1 MAPDKL
7 DLRDK
12 AFEVL
17 MIVAD
22 RAEAEVT
29 VSEGRHALTRFANSF
44 IHQNVAEDHRWA
56 RLKLVIDGRSASGS
70 TNRLD
75 HDSLVRL
82 VDETLEAAA
91 LRPVDPDWPGLAPP
105 TAWLTLEDDRWDRE
119 TQFAEP
125 GARAQ
130 VVKDFVDAGGDG
142 GPRADL
148 RAAGICSTSGWD
160 TYFANNAQHR
170 AGGRATLAAVD
181 AIQRTATS
189 DSRGWQFAPRLSE
202 LDGSAAGRLAA
213 ERARAT
219 ANAVDIEPGPYEVVL
234 EPACVADMLDFLA
247 DGFNAKTYAE
257 GRSWIKPKAA
267 LLDESI
273 DIWDDVNDHRSIG
286 VSFDAEGTPKS
297 QRMLVREGVCRAL
310 VHDRRTAKRA
320 GTRSS
325 GHAVPGGEVSGP
337 VPTSLFLAGGDQ
349 SPEEL
354 IADVERGLLVTDFWY
369 TRILDPKT
377 QVVTGLTRNG
387 TFLVEKGKITGAVR
401 NLRFTQSY
409 VEALGPG
416 NVLGV
421 GDDARLYEMWGGTA
435 HVPSLRLASWN
446 FTGGAKG

>member
-1 MAPDKL
+1 M
-7 DLRDK
+7 DLREK

-29 VSEGRHALTRFANSF
+29 VSEGRASLTRFANSF
-44 IHQNVAEDHRWA
+44 IHQNVAEDHQWA
-56 RLKLVIDGRSASGS
+56 RLKLVIDGRAASGS
-70 TNRLD
+70 SNRLD

-82 VDETLEAAA
+82 VDETLEAAS
-91 LRPVDPDWPGLAPP
+91 LRPVDPDWPGLTPP
-105 TAWLTLEDDRWDRE
+105 TAWLTLEDDRYDRD
-119 TQFAEP
+119 THLAEP
-125 GARAQ
+125 TARAQ
-130 VVKDFVDAGGDG
+130 VVKDFVDAGEGE
-142 GPRADL
+142 L
-148 RAAGICSTSGWD
+148 QSAGYCATDGWD
-160 TYFANNAQHR
+160 IYFANNLQHR
-170 AGGRATLAAVD
+170 AGGRASMAAVD
-181 AIQRTATS
+181 AIQRTPTS

-202 LDGSAAGRLAA
+202 IDGAAAGRLAA
-213 ERARAT
+213 ERARAG
-219 ANAVDIEPGPYEVVL
+219 ANAVDIEPGAYEVVL
-234 EPACVADMLDFLA
+234 EPSCVADMLEFLR
-247 DGFNAKTYAE
+247 DGFNAKTYNE
-257 GRSWIKPKAA
+257 GRSWVRPKAA

>member
-1 MAPDKL
+1 M

-17 MIVAD
+17 MIVDD

-29 VSEGRHALTRFANSF
+29 VSEGRKALTRFANSF
-44 IHQNVAEDHRWA
+44 IHQNVAEDHQWA
-56 RLKLVIDGRSASGS
+56 RLKLVIDGRAATGS

-82 VDETLEAAA
+82 VDETLESAR

-105 TAWLTLEDDRWDRE
+105 TAWLTLEDDRFDAK
-119 TQFAEP
+119 THLSDP

-130 VVKDFVDAGGDG
+130 VVKDFVDAG
-142 GPRADL
+142 
-148 RAAGICSTSGWD
+148 AAGADGSGADGPGLQAAGYCATKGWD
-160 TYFANNAQHR
+160 IYFANNAQHR

-181 AIQRTATS
+181 AIHRTPTS
-189 DSRGWQFAPRLSE
+189 DARGWQFGPRLAD
-202 LDGSAAGRLAA
+202 LDGAA
-213 ERARAT
+213 
-219 ANAVDIEPGPYEVVL
+219 ANPVDIEPGRYEVVL
-234 EPACVADMLDFLA
+234 EPACVADMLDFLG
-247 DGFNAKTYAE
+247 DGFNAKTYSE
-257 GRSWIKPKAA
+257 GRSWVRPKVA

-273 DIWDDVNDHRSIG
+273 DIWDDVNDPRSIG
-286 VSFDAEGTPKS
+286 VSFDAEGTPKA
-297 QRMLVREGVCRAL
+297 QRVLVREGVCRGL
-310 VHDRRTAKRA
+310 VHDRRTAKRV
-320 GTRSS
+320 GTRST
-325 GHAVPGGEVSGP
+325 GHAVPGGEVGGP
-337 VPTSLFLAGGDQ
+337 MPGNLFLAGGDQ

-354 IADVERGLLVTDFWY
+354 VADVERGLLVTDFWY

-387 TFLVEKGKITGAVR
+387 TFLVEKGRITGAVR

-421 GDDARLYEMWGGTA
+421 GDDARLYETWGATP

-446 FTGGAKG
+446 FTGGTKA

>member
-1 MAPDKL
+1 M

-29 VSEGRHALTRFANSF
+29 VSEGRTALTRFANSF
-44 IHQNVAEDHRWA
+44 IHQNVAEDHQWA
-56 RLKLVIDGRSASGS
+56 RLKLVVDGRAASGS

-75 HDSLVRL
+75 HESLSRL
-82 VDETLEAAA
+82 VDETLEAAR

-105 TAWLTLEDDRWDRE
+105 TAWLTLEDDRFDAG
-119 TQFAEP
+119 THLSEP
-125 GARAQ
+125 AARAQ
-130 VVKDFVDAGGDG
+130 VVKDFVDAAGGDDDSG
-142 GPRADL
+142 DM
-148 RAAGICSTSGWD
+148 RAAGYCATSGWD
-160 TYFANNAQHR
+160 IYFANNAQHR
-170 AGGRATLAAVD
+170 AGGRASMAAVD
-181 AIQRTATS
+181 AIQRTPTS

-202 LDGSAAGRLAA
+202 LDGAAAGRLAA
-213 ERARAT
+213 ERARAA
-219 ANAVDIEPGPYEVVL
+219 ANPVDIEPGQYQVVL
-234 EPACVADMLDFLA
+234 EPACVADMLEFLS

-273 DIWDDVNDHRSIG
+273 DIWDDVNDPRAIG

-297 QRMLVREGVCRAL
+297 QRVLVREGVCRAL

-337 VPTSLFLAGGDQ
+337 MPTSLFLAGGDE

-354 IADVERGLLVTDFWY
+354 VADVERGLLVTDFWY

-387 TFLVEKGKITGAVR
+387 TFLVEKGKIVGAVG

-409 VEALGPG
+409 VDALGPG

-421 GDDARLYEMWGGTA
+421 GDDARLYEIWNATA

>member
-1 MAPDKL
+1 M

-17 MIVAD
+17 MIVDD

-29 VSEGRHALTRFANSF
+29 VGEGRTALTRFANSF
-44 IHQNVAEDHRWA
+44 IHQNVAEDHQWA
-56 RLKLVIDGRSASGS
+56 RLKLVSDGRAATGS

-105 TAWLTLEDDRWDRE
+105 TAWLTLEDDRWDKD
-119 TQFAEP
+119 TQRAEP
-125 GARAQ
+125 AARAQ
-130 VVKDFVDAGGDG
+130 VVKDFVDAGEGLQG
-142 GPRADL
+142 
-148 RAAGICSTSGWD
+148 AGYCSTRGWD

-170 AGGRATLAAVD
+170 AGGRATMAAVD
-181 AIQRTATS
+181 AIHRTPTS
-189 DSRGWQFAPRLSE
+189 DSRAWQFAPRLSE
-202 LDGSAAGRLAA
+202 IDGAAAGRLAA
-213 ERARAT
+213 ERARAA
-219 ANAVDIEPGPYEVVL
+219 ANPVDLDPGPYQVVL
-234 EPACVADMLDFLA
+234 EPACVADMLEFLR

-257 GRSWIKPKAA
+257 GRSWVRPKAA
-267 LLDESI
+267 LLDEAV
-273 DIWDDVNDHRSIG
+273 DIWDDVNDPRSIG
-286 VSFDAEGTPKS
+286 VSFDAEGTPKA
-297 QRMLVREGVCRAL
+297 QRVLVREGVCRAL
-310 VHDRRTAKRA
+310 VHDRRTAKRT
-320 GTRSS
+320 GTRST
-325 GHAVPGGEVSGP
+325 GHAVPGGEVGGP
-337 VPTSLFLAGGDQ
+337 VPTNLFLAGGDQ

-354 IADVERGLLVTDFWY
+354 VADVERGLLVTDFWY

-387 TFLVEKGKITGAVR
+387 TFLVEKGKIVGAVR

-416 NVLGV
+416 NVLGI

-446 FTGGAKG
+446 FTGGAQG